1 MDRTRLRHFT
11 YTNPITA
18 REPVLGK
25 AILVA
30 GQNTLAP
37 WLASTFLDLLC
48 SQVPEII
55 LSINEALADNELEA
69 AYRFLPSID
78 LSRDIL
84 AVQPHRLLA
93 VADKTSGWADLGS
106 PRRVMDILARN
117 NIQPAWLRD
126 GISLSEVFG
135 LSAGDARRG
144 CRSGRR

>member
-1 MDRTRLRHFT
+1 MDRARLCHFT
-11 YTNPITA
+11 YTNPIKA

-25 AILVA
+25 PSLPQAKTLLRR
-30 GQNTLAP
+30 GCLWNTFVTVGF
-37 WLASTFLDLLC
+37 ASTFLDLLC

-69 AYRFLPSID
+69 AYRLLPSID
-78 LSRDIL
+78 LSRDVL

-126 GISLSEVFG
+126 VNSLSDVFG
-135 LSAGDARRG
+135 LSA
-144 CRSGRR
+144 